1 MRFRHFAPFLAAL
14 FAANIVA
21 QAAGAECVMPQ
32 MRMDNSVG
40 QAQAAMS
47 DMNPPFIDVTFS
59 PAHDSQQLPCDVPG
73 IPASCASFASC
84 GSAVLG
90 LGSQTFAMQAPV
102 NLSPSVRV
110 VLVPESLSV
119 LPELPPPRA

>member
-1 MRFRHFAPFLAAL
+1 MKFRRFAPFLAAL
-14 FAANIVA
+14 FAANIAA

-32 MRMDNSVG
+32 MRMDNSVAH
-40 QAQAAMS
+40 AQSAMA
-47 DMNPPFIDVTFS
+47 DMNAPSIDVTFS
-59 PAHDSQQLPCDVPG
+59 PVHESQKLPCDVPG

-90 LGSQTFAMQAPV
+90 LGSQTFAMQNPV

-110 VLVPESLSV
+110 LLVPESLSV